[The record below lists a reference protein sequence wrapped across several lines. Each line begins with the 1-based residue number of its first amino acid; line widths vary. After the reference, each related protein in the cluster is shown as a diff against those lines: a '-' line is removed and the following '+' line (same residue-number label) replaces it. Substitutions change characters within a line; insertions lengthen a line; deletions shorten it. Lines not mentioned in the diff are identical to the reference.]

1 MYHIKKTHTIT
12 LRKQNNITTNSPAK
26 EGQKM
31 NTASAVVKALYNNV
45 YHCGYI
51 QRHAVIFGR
60 VFGGVVVI

>member
-1 MYHIKKTHTIT
+1 
-12 LRKQNNITTNSPAK
+12 
-26 EGQKM
+26 M